1 MAKERQTIVLPA
13 PEDNVKPLDYK
24 EQFQVCNFPVTG
36 AWQLLKC
43 FLLARAVMCLLN
55 SLSAYHSSLNRRGS
69 YPSIN
74 RA

>member
-24 EQFQVCNFPVTG
+24 EQFQVCNFPVTR

-43 FLLARAVMCLLN
+43 LLLARAVMCLLN
-55 SLSAYHSSLNRRGS
+55 SLSA
-69 YPSIN
+69 
-74 RA
+74 